1 MTDSNTSFTG
11 EGLIAS
17 LEMVRNFMS
26 VSSAIV
32 AVGRQSKLR
41 SVSQPAKNSEVAIDE
56 GRGESGGER

>member
-1 MTDSNTSFTG
+1 
-11 EGLIAS
+11 
-17 LEMVRNFMS
+17 MS